1 MIIRIFLFFL
11 LFMFPL
17 AAIGGELAGQV
28 ESRVKTSVNVRQ
40 KTQKEDDKWAAEK
53 AVLIQKYKGLLS
65 DQEELVQM
73 NNFLKEQIAFRKTS
87 ISILEKNI
95 QEAERISQELL
106 PFLRSTLD
114 RLRIFIKDDIPFNA
128 VERMA
133 RLNEL
138 AKSIE
143 NPKKSVSEK
152 FRKLMD
158 FMTLE
163 LEYGRSI
170 DVYEERIKLNDQ
182 DTLVNI
188 LRIGRLSIF
197 CRTFDLK
204 TVGVFDP
211 AKETWSVLPGKYR
224 TEINKAIEI
233 AQKRRTIEL
242 VALPFGKLVIP

>member
-11 LFMFPL
+11 LSMFPL
-17 AAIGGELAGQV
+17 TAIGGELAGQV

-40 KTQKEDDKWAAEK
+40 KTQKEDDKWAVEK
-53 AVLIQKYKGLLS
+53 AALVQKYKGLLF
-65 DQEELVQM
+65 DKEELMQI
-73 NNFLKEQIAFRKTS
+73 NNSFKEQIASREIS

-114 RLRIFIKDDIPFNA
+114 RLRIFIKNDIPFNA
-128 VERMA
+128 VERGV

-143 NPKKSVSEK
+143 NPKKSASEK

-158 FMTLE
+158 FLTLE

-197 CRTFDLK
+197 CRTFDMK

-211 AKETWSVLPGKYR
+211 AKEIWSVLPGKYR
-224 TEINKAIEI
+224 IEINKAIEI

-242 VALPFGKLVIP
+242 VALPFGRLVIP